1 MVEWFHSREEWHP
14 MSLNIKNKEAYA
26 LAHELARLTGESIT
40 TAVTESVRERL
51 ERKKKT
57 GREGMAKRLL
67 AIGAEV
73 AARLPPE
80 FRTLNADDLLYD
92 ERGLP
97 K

>member
-1 MVEWFHSREEWHP
+1 
-14 MSLNIKNKEAYA
+14 MSLNIKNPKTYQ
-26 LAHELARLTGESIT
+26 LVQELAQLTGESMT

-51 ERKKKT
+51 DRIKGR

-67 AIGAEV
+67 AIGAEC
-73 AARLPPE
+73 AARLPEE
-80 FRTLNADDLLYD
+80 FRTMNPDALLYD